1 MNEGQITQKSRT
13 TSKKVIRKSKSYER
27 VKKESK
33 SHKKVKKS
41 QKKSKSLVHFFF
53 GVIYPLTMKLLSFIF
68 TKKYLHI
75 FDDLGVLKPVDEQKM
90 LWQKIQKD
98 YFHIPG

>member
-33 SHKKVKKS
+33 SHIKVKKS
-41 QKKSKSLVHFFF
+41 QKKSKSLVHFF
-53 GVIYPLTMKLLSFIF
+53 L
-68 TKKYLHI
+68 
-75 FDDLGVLKPVDEQKM
+75 E
-90 LWQKIQKD
+90 
-98 YFHIPG
+98 